1 MKKIVYLILLLCIFV
16 GILVGCQSGNKS
28 TGDGDTIKETSG
40 SGESSGEV
48 LEFVYV
54 TQDIANPY
62 FIEVYNGFKDK
73 CKELGIS
80 TQVLDAKYDVASQR
94 TYVEDALERGV
105 DGIMISPLDQNA
117 LTDLVDKAKE
127 AGIVIAAEAQPID
140 NAQID
145 AKLDEYSIG
154 RAIGGAAAEWI
165 NEKLNGKGN
174 VLLIAQDDVEAVI
187 QRTDGTRDAIMEN
200 APESVIVARQ
210 NGSNTE
216 MAMKVTESILQSNP
230 QVNVICTCDDYSAI
244 GAYEGVNSMNMATPT
259 FYIGG
264 CDATEE
270 GLSKMKENG
279 SVYRSSINLFPYEA
293 GQEIAQA
300 MYDYLTE
307 TAQDTVVPRRYE
319 AVWQADVL
327 EESNAD

>member
-1 MKKIVYLILLLCIFV
+1 MRKRVFVILLLCIFA
-16 GILVGCQSGNKS
+16 GILVGCQSGNNS
-28 TGDGDTIKETSG
+28 TGDGDTVTETNG
-40 SGESSGEV
+40 NDGASGEG

-62 FIEVYNGFKDK
+62 FIEIYNGFEDK

-80 TQVLDAKYDVASQR
+80 TQVLDAKYDVATQR
-94 TYVEDALERGV
+94 TYVEDALERSV

-117 LTDLVDKAKE
+117 LTDLVDQAKE
-127 AGIVIAAEAQPID
+127 TGVVIAAEAQPID

-154 RAIGGAAAEWI
+154 QAIGSAAAEWI
-165 NEKLNGKGN
+165 NEKLDGKGN

-187 QRTDGTRDAIMEN
+187 RRTDGTRDAIMEN
-200 APESVIVARQ
+200 APGSVIVARQ

-244 GAYEGVNSMNMATPT
+244 GAYEGVNSMNMATDI

-270 GLSKMKENG
+270 GISKMKEDG
-279 SVYRSSINLFPYEA
+279 SVYRSSISLFPYEA

-300 MYDYLTE
+300 MYDYLKE
-307 TAQDTVVPRRYE
+307 TAQDTVVPRKYE
-319 AVWQADVL
+319 AVWQANVL
-327 EESNAD
+327 EE